1 MYVSHVIKPVICAL
15 MSMITIALNAKMG
28 TYKIELLRLKSL
40 KDVSKLVL
48 LERFSVMNFV
58 RSVIKLANYAQLD
71 MIIIVLNVQMDL

>member
-1 MYVSHVIKPVICAL
+1 MYVSHVIKPAIFAVIF
-15 MSMITIALNAKMG
+15 MITIALNAKMG
-28 TYKIELLRLKSL
+28 TYKIDHLRLRSL